1 MKWTIRGHPYTT
13 EPIICEDFFH
23 ILYLKSMA
31 CHICYAEKEV
41 MNFPKMSSG
50 SWRPDT
56 NQYASLSHF
65 VPTAL
70 LRLTFHSLSS
80 PAGSCF
86 LSIRLIGGMRYIV
99 CHYIEAQWMLI
110 DHRNWKSGDGP
121 FTSDNGCSLRW
132 GVSQC
137 GFHGRKAN
145 LCSLF
150 ISRSLYLI
158 PHDPGV

>member
-1 MKWTIRGHPYTT
+1 MKWTIWGPL
-13 EPIICEDFFH
+13 
-23 ILYLKSMA
+23 IL
-31 CHICYAEKEV
+31 
-41 MNFPKMSSG
+41 
-50 SWRPDT
+50 
-56 NQYASLSHF
+56 QSLSYVRTSLPYLLCRKGSYELSWDVIRQLETWHKPVCFSEPFRANSF
-65 VPTAL
+65 VKAYLPL
-70 LRLTFHSLSS
+70 PQL

-86 LSIRLIGGMRYIV
+86 LSIRLIGGTRYIV

-137 GFHGRKAN
+137 GFHGRNAN
-145 LCSLF
+145 LCNLL
-150 ISRSLYLI
+150 ISRSLYLT